1 MIHLNK
7 KEYKFCIDTFK
18 DNINHLSKL
27 NGKDLLNYVNSV
39 GQDSINNAVELI
51 TCSRK
56 DINNNEELN
65 EKCKQSVYW
74 LNGMWVWVD
83 SYMETAEEVSQ
94 YVGDEQYCSIFEKI
108 IEDDKQ
114 FED

>member
-7 KEYKFCIDTFK
+7 KEYKFCIDTFQ
-18 DNINHLSKL
+18 DSISHLSKL
-27 NGKDLLNYVNSV
+27 RGEDLLNYINSV
-39 GQDSINNAVELI
+39 GQDSIDSAIELI

-65 EKCKQSVYW
+65 EKCKNSIFW
-74 LNGMWVWVD
+74 LNGMFVWSD
-83 SYMETAEEVSQ
+83 SYMISSNEVLE

-108 IEDDKQ
+108 INDDL
-114 FED
+114 EEE